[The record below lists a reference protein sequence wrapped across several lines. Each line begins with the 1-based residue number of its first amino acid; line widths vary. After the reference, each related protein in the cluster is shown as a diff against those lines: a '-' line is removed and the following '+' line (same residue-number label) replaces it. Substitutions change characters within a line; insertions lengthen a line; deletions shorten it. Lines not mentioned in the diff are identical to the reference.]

1 MSHAI
6 TSTCA
11 FGFILRDLNQE
22 FASRL
27 ADKLLLSDKKVKASG
42 STNILN
48 RAKLGALI
56 GEGNSHFIKYSLLG
70 HVYLL
75 ICIIIEEVCKRLPK
89 HDEVLQNSVF
99 EVTMS
104 RKNIYKQLAFFP
116 KEISA
121 YKLSASVREALRK
134 FKNDYKT
141 SSFFN
146 LIEWR
151 ISLSD
156 LESNNPVYPQECNY
170 KVLIHNHNVY
180 VPQVLL
186 SM

>member
-1 MSHAI
+1 M
-6 TSTCA
+6 T
-11 FGFILRDLNQE
+11 RN
-22 FASRL
+22 
-27 ADKLLLSDKKVKASG
+27 
-42 STNILN
+42 
-48 RAKLGALI
+48 
-56 GEGNSHFIKYSLLG
+56 
-70 HVYLL
+70 
-75 ICIIIEEVCKRLPK
+75 
-89 HDEVLQNSVF
+89 
-99 EVTMS
+99 
-104 RKNIYKQLAFFP
+104 NIYKQLVLFP

-121 YKLSASVREALRK
+121 YKLSACAREALRK